1 MTDVT
6 LEVLNR
12 RAALAA
18 VRAEAERV
26 GADPEALLD
35 RRSVYDKVIGLDPDH
50 PGFARQVRAL
60 VGKAAPA
67 VQQQPA
73 AQPAST
79 GPHQWTMADIKAAQ
93 PGEIVAAADAGLLR
107 ELGYGPRATRR

>member
-35 RRSVYDKVIGLDPDH
+35 RRSLYDQVIGLDPDD

-60 VGKAAPA
+60 VGHAAPPAQEQPAPKAA
-67 VQQQPA
+67 
-73 AQPAST
+73 ST
-79 GPHQWTMADIKAAQ
+79 EPRQWTMADIKAAQ
-93 PGEIVAAADAGLLR
+93 PGEIVAAGDAGLLR
-107 ELGYGPRATRR
+107 ELGYGPPAKRR